1 MLGIVNYNFLA
12 DGNAL
17 DPISIN
23 VSNITYLQIK
33 NGIYNHVNL
42 TQDVSSS
49 MSIDIPTT
57 WTSSTLLD
65 CNFDENISGGS
76 LDNITEDV
84 TSIKIK
90 RRKVGEYNW
99 ITIKEVPINSVED
112 FTFAFNDTL
121 VASGF
126 NYEYAYVPV
135 VGNTE
140 GAYGVS
146 QISTNFRG
154 VFVCDTTTA
163 YRFYTGVEYGNTT
176 TVQKIGTFEPF
187 GRKYPIV
194 VSNGNTQYDTGYF
207 KGNVLPN
214 TFYQDNIIDRQD
226 IVTER
231 NAIINFLTNK
241 KPKILKDHNGN
252 CWLICIIDKPSTAYD
267 NNYGM
272 GMVSVQANWVEIGD
286 SNNSSDLFAANL
298 IPTEE

>member
-17 DPISIN
+17 DPISVN
-23 VSNITYLQIK
+23 VSDITYFQIK
-33 NGIYNHVNL
+33 NGIFGHVNL
-42 TQDVSSS
+42 TQDTSSP

-99 ITIKEVPINSVED
+99 ITIKEIPINTVKD

-140 GAYGVS
+140 GAYSVS
-146 QISTNFRG
+146 QINTNFRG
-154 VFVCDTTTA
+154 VFVCDTSTA

-176 TVQKIGTFEPF
+176 TVQKVGTFEPF

-207 KGNVLPN
+207 KGNILPN
-214 TFYQDNIIDRQD
+214 AFYQNNTINRQE

-252 CWLICIIDKPSTAYD
+252 CWLVCIIDKPTTAYD